1 MVPPC
6 FEVKFRWLA
15 VAKGQHDGSEYG
27 ATIAIGEVSVSVCM
41 CSQFAR
47 WITSCLRTQDDG
59 YSILE
64 GHVGVVDS
72 RTGATVVLV
81 TQGDTTAG
89 QLFADEY
96 EDYDVLE
103 FSREVTGVCVC
114 VTGVTPR
121 GARGR

>member
-1 MVPPC
+1 M
-6 FEVKFRWLA
+6 
-15 VAKGQHDGSEYG
+15 
-27 ATIAIGEVSVSVCM
+27 
-41 CSQFAR
+41 
-47 WITSCLRTQDDG
+47 
-59 YSILE
+59 
-64 GHVGVVDS
+64 GVVDS

-81 TQGDTTAG
+81 TQGDTATA

-114 VTGVTPR
+114 VMGVTPR

>member
-1 MVPPC
+1 M
-6 FEVKFRWLA
+6 R
-15 VAKGQHDGSEYG
+15 
-27 ATIAIGEVSVSVCM
+27 
-41 CSQFAR
+41 SQFAR

-81 TQGDTTAG
+81 TQGDTTAA
-89 QLFADEY
+89 QLFAGDF